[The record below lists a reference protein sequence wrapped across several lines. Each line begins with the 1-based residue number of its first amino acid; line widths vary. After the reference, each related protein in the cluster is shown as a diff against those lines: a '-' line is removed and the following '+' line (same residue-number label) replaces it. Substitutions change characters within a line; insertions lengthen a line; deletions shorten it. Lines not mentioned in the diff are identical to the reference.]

1 MAMKADMPV
10 ELLFGRIIGER
21 PEAAKSGRFRISLT
35 GGCSGRAVKGEI
47 RAHLVRR
54 RAIELD
60 TDKLHKMTAEI
71 AKPHGSRIKELAN
84 AAQSMPY
91 GYSPAVVDQNAG
103 RCQTVEGSGR
113 MIDGILA
120 DSLLPDI
127 SSEFLRRMMTNMWVT
142 LGALDVKDGEV
153 IYGFDLVTVNLTT
166 KLY

>member
-1 MAMKADMPV
+1 MAMRADMPM

-21 PEAAKSGRFRISLT
+21 PEAAESGRFRISLT
-35 GGCSGRAVKGEI
+35 GGCSGRAVKGEGEVG
-47 RAHLVRR
+47 AHLVGR
-54 RAIELD
+54 RAIKLD

-71 AKPHGSRIKELAN
+71 AKPHGSHIKELAN

-103 RCQTVEGSGR
+103 RCQTVESSGR

-127 SSEFLRRMMTNMWVT
+127 SSEFLRRMMRKQRLIAPTST
-142 LGALDVKDGEV
+142 
-153 IYGFDLVTVNLTT
+153 
-166 KLY
+166 